1 MPDDH
6 DVTQPRIL
14 TCVALIVPEDRD
26 DEVLPAY
33 RALTA
38 DGPRPEGLLRSEL
51 LRGQGGRW
59 LIQSLWRDREAIMAA
74 RTAGAKPAAL
84 LLAEQ
89 VGAEHSHD
97 VLTVEVT
104 LEG

>member
-1 MPDDH
+1 M
-6 DVTQPRIL
+6 TQPRIL
-14 TCVALIVPEDRD
+14 TSVALVVPVERQ
-26 DEVLPAY
+26 DEVVPAY
-33 RALTA
+33 RTLMA

-59 LIQSLWRDREAIMAA
+59 LIQTLWRDREAILSA
-74 RTAGAKPAAL
+74 RNAGAKPAAL

-97 VLTVEVT
+97 VLTVEET
-104 LEG
+104 LGG